1 MKNKNLYDFKYY
13 VDILSNSGKSAG
25 VIFRMK
31 DPYNFYAFE
40 FNQKKG
46 YKKLFKSING
56 EIYLFKYLVNAK
68 SKYPPS
74 LIELLLR
81 VTGND
86 EESKIFIENN
96 FYNSNPMIENQEQ
109 HKSIFLIK

>member
-1 MKNKNLYDFKYY
+1 MILKELVNEKYKNNIIDN
-13 VDILSNSGKSAG
+13 IEIIRSN
-25 VIFRMK
+25 
-31 DPYNFYAFE
+31 
-40 FNQKKG
+40 
-46 YKKLFKSING
+46 LFKSING

-74 LIELLLR
+74 LIELLLS